1 MIDLDYL
8 RQTNHNIIMIGSHPK
23 ILQSMLD
30 FDFLAGKTEPSIK
43 AIISSGKKWEKFFW
57 GKKEILIP
65 VYANVNLIPTEIKKQ
80 IDLFINVSSGRRTLS
95 STPDTIA
102 ALPNLRGGVIFA
114 ENLPEKHAI
123 EIWKIAKEKN
133 LFIIGPASVGLLIPK
148 KTCPAQLAQAS
159 GDGLKLGAIG
169 GIEHNQLTVAHL
181 FTSGNTAV
189 LCSSGGM
196 TNEII
201 NLLASQNIGLSFAI
215 AFGGERFPI
224 FTPEEAFLTAEQ
236 DDETKQ
242 IVYFGELGG
251 SDEYRLAELMKNK
264 KITKPVIAYIA
275 GSVASVFVEPP
286 QFGHAKALAQKGEET
301 AATKKKILREA
312 GALVGES
319 YEEFINLT
327 SVRLGRIKNNIM
339 SDNQPA
345 QNLTDLTG
353 REHTL
358 FTCSLSGDKDG
369 VPTILNE
376 ELTMLAEQ
384 MSYPEMIISILLGQ
398 KPKSK
403 EVVEFTELILK
414 LLTDHGPCVSGAV
427 NTMITAR
434 AGKDLVSSLCSGLL
448 TIGDRFGGAINEAAE
463 NWLEAVKNN
472 ISPVEF
478 VEKNASQQK
487 LIPGIGHKKYSSHQP
502 DPRVKMVLKFAES
515 LSQKSFTDFA
525 LAVEKITL
533 AKKANLILNV
543 DGAVAAVLLDLL
555 KEKENRDFAALSELV
570 SSEFFNALFV
580 LSRSVGFVGH
590 YLDQRRLDEGLFRL
604 PEDEV
609 ASV

>member
-1 MIDLDYL
+1 
-8 RQTNHNIIMIGSHPK
+8 MIGSHPK

-30 FDFLAGKTEPSIK
+30 FDFLAGKTEPSTK
-43 AIISSGKKWEKFFW
+43 AIISSGRKYEKFFW
-57 GKKEILIP
+57 GKKERLIP
-65 VYANVNLIPTEIKKQ
+65 VYPSVNSMLTETKEK

-95 STPDTIA
+95 STPEAIS

-114 ENLPEKHAI
+114 ENMPEKHAL
-123 EIWKIAKEKN
+123 EIYKIAKEKN
-133 LFIIGPASVGLLIPK
+133 LFIIGPASVGFLIPN
-148 KTCPAQLAQAS
+148 Q
-159 GDGLKLGAIG
+159 LKLGAIG
-169 GIEHNQLTVAHL
+169 GIEHNQLTTARL
-181 FTSGNTAV
+181 FTAGNTAV

-201 NLLASQNIGLSFAI
+201 NLLANQNIGLSFALS
-215 AFGGERFPI
+215 FGGERFPI
-224 FTPEEAFLTAEQ
+224 FTPESAFLTAEQ
-236 DDETKQ
+236 DKETKQ

-251 SDEYRLAELMKNK
+251 DDEYRLAELIKNK

-275 GSVASVFVEPP
+275 GSVASVFAEPP

-301 AATKKKILREA
+301 AAAKKKALREA

-327 SVRLGRIKNNIM
+327 QVRLGRIKNNIM

-358 FTCSLSGDKDG
+358 FTCAISGDKDG
-369 VPTILNE
+369 APTILNE
-376 ELTMLAEQ
+376 ELTKLVEQ
-384 MSYPEMIISILLGQ
+384 MSYPEIIISILLGQ

-403 EVVEFTELILK
+403 ELVDFTELVLK

-448 TIGDRFGGAINEAAE
+448 TIGDRFGGAINEAAG

-472 ISPVEF
+472 TDPAKF
-478 VEKNASQQK
+478 VENFASQQK
-487 LIPGIGHKKYSSHQP
+487 HIAGIGHKKYSSHQP
-502 DPRVKMVLKFAES
+502 DPRVKMVLS
-515 LSQKSFTDFA
+515 LWKPAQGWSASGGEKSFTNFA

-555 KEKENRDFAALSELV
+555 KEKENRDYAALSELV
-570 SSEFFNALFV
+570 ASEFFNALFV

-604 PEDEV
+604 PEEEV
-609 ASV
+609 ASL